1 MTYVDRAA
9 RYRAGVLDGSIP
21 ACKWVKLACERDER
35 DLARQQTDAFPFL
48 FDPDSAIKVCRAVEQ
63 FPHIKGP
70 KAKQIR
76 TGNRL
81 AWQTIA
87 LEDWQCWI
95 LCTVFGWKR
104 LDGLRRFRT
113 CLVMV
118 PRKNAKS
125 TMTAGVGLYMLTADG
140 ESGAEVHSAATT
152 RDQAKIVA
160 EAGYQMAQRSPQF
173 LQYFGIVP
181 RGPTSSRLDVPS
193 TASSFGPLSADA
205 GTLDGLNPHAALVD
219 ELHAHKTRHVWD
231 VLESAMGARAQ
242 PLLWAISTAGS
253 SIGGIC
259 YEVLSYLHKILEGV
273 HSDET
278 FFGIEFTTDDGDAW
292 DDPAVWKKANPN
304 YGVSVFPDDL
314 ERAAAAARQSPAA
327 VNNFLTKRLNVWV
340 QSESPWMSM
349 PAWNACANPAI
360 EWEDFLE
367 AETYV
372 AVDVAQSRDIAA
384 VVAIGRRKSD
394 GVVILK
400 GMYFYPEEAVES
412 SPIAMMSGWA
422 REAHIIATDGS
433 VTDYNRLQAEIE
445 SMVGETKA
453 QMACFDRALA
463 VHLMQNLAATLGE
476 GSVLEIPQNV
486 QTYDPAMKELE
497 RLVLS
502 GRFEHDGNPVLS
514 WMVSNVVVQRNYK
527 DEIFPRKAGGKTSEG
542 KIDGAVAAF
551 MGMSRLLAPTEDGTS
566 VYDTTGLEEFAL

>member
-1 MTYVDRAA
+1 MTYVERAS
-9 RYRAGVLDGSIP
+9 RYRAAILDGSIP

-35 DLARQQTDAFPFL
+35 DHARQDTDGFPYV
-48 FDPDSAIKVCRAVEQ
+48 FDPESAIRVCKAIEQ

-70 KAKQIR
+70 KAKQVR
-76 TGNRL
+76 VNGRL
-81 AWQTIA
+81 AWQM
-87 LEDWQCWI
+87 LQRVVWQCWI

-113 CLVMV
+113 GLVMV
-118 PRKNAKS
+118 PRKNGKS
-125 TMTAGVGLYMLTADG
+125 CFTAGVGLYMLTADG

-160 EAGYQMAQRSPQF
+160 EAGYQMAMRSPQF

-231 VLESAMGARAQ
+231 VLESAMGARSQ

-273 HSDET
+273 HVDET
-278 FFGIEFTTDDGDAW
+278 FFGIEYTVDAEDRW

-304 YGVSVFPDDL
+304 YGVSVYPDDL

-349 PAWNACANPAI
+349 EAWNACSNPAI
-360 EWEDFLE
+360 EWADFLD
-367 AETYV
+367 AETFV

-384 VVAIGRRKSD
+384 IVAIGRRQSD
-394 GVVILK
+394 GTVILK
-400 GMYFYPEEAVES
+400 GQYFYPEDAVEA
-412 SPIAMMSGWA
+412 SPIAMMSGWV
-422 REAHIIATDGS
+422 REGHIIATDGS
-433 VTDYNRLQAEIE
+433 VTDYGRLQEEVERI
-445 SMVGETKA
+445 VGETKA

-463 VHLMQNLAATLGE
+463 VHLMQNLSQKLGE
-476 GSVLEIPQNV
+476 ASVLEVPQNV

-502 GRFEHDGNPVLS
+502 GRFEHDGNPVLT
-514 WMVSNVVVQRNYK
+514 WMFSNVVVQRNYK
-527 DEIFPRKAGGKTSEG
+527 DEIFPRKAGGKDSPN
-542 KIDGAVAAF
+542 KIDGAAAAL
-551 MGMSRLLAPTEDGTS
+551 MGMSRLLAPSEDGSS
-566 VYDTTGLEEFAL
+566 VYDTIGIEEFSV